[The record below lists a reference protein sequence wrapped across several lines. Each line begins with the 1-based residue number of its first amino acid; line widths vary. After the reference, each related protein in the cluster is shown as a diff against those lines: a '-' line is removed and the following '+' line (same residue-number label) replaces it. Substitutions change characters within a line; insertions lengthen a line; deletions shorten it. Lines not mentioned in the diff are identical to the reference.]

1 MIWMNRAKGRQQLLL
16 LCFVTSD
23 NQDVL
28 KYMCDDSLL
37 FSVVANRRLLDQ
49 EAEVQRGGKIFII
62 KEWVAIR
69 IESQIGEDANYSML
83 ITIVS
88 ISNFVSKK
96 SNNYDM
102 EKEPILLHFGKQVQQ
117 LRKDRNLS
125 QEQLAELAGVHRT
138 YIGMI
143 ERAEKNI
150 TLYNIERIAKALE
163 VNIKDLF

>member
-1 MIWMNRAKGRQQLLL
+1 
-16 LCFVTSD
+16 
-23 NQDVL
+23 
-28 KYMCDDSLL
+28 
-37 FSVVANRRLLDQ
+37 
-49 EAEVQRGGKIFII
+49 
-62 KEWVAIR
+62 
-69 IESQIGEDANYSML
+69 ML

-102 EKEPILLHFGKQVQQ
+102 EKEPIFLHFGKQVQE

-143 ERAEKNI
+143 ERTEKI
-150 TLYNIERIAKALE
+150 L
-163 VNIKDLF
+163 LFIILRE